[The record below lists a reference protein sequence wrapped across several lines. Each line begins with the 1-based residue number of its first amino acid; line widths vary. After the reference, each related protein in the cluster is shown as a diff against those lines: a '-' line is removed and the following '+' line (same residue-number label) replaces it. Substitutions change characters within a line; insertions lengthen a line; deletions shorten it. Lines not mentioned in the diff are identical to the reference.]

1 MKIRD
6 WLEIGGN
13 GAMYG
18 LTALQPEKILA
29 IVNLSLSILISILII
44 ISKVIDWYKKAKED
58 GKITPDEIKEGV
70 DIIVDG
76 AKDLQDKTKKGE

>member
-18 LTALQPEKILA
+18 LTALQPEKILG
-29 IVNLSLSILISILII
+29 IINLSLSILISLLII
-44 ISKVIDWYKKAKED
+44 ISKVLEWHKRAKAD
-58 GKITPDEIKEGV
+58 GKIDEEEIKEGI